1 VFRTQVPATDLSIA
15 GRSRWTII
23 TARVAFSAVAAG
35 SLSAEPFVELARARV
50 SETLRP
56 SGFNPQQFYGSDR
69 IWSFSVGIKVA
80 LGMSHMRMGRYG
92 VAIAG
97 ERDAKMG
104 GMNMGEM

>member
-1 VFRTQVPATDLSIA
+1 LNA
-15 GRSRWTII
+15 GE
-23 TARVAFSAVAAG
+23 
-35 SLSAEPFVELARARV
+35 LSAEPFVELARAHV

-56 SGFNPQQFYGSDR
+56 SGFDPRQFYGSDR
-69 IWSFSVGIKVA
+69 IWSFSIGLKVA

-92 VAIAG
+92 VAIAE